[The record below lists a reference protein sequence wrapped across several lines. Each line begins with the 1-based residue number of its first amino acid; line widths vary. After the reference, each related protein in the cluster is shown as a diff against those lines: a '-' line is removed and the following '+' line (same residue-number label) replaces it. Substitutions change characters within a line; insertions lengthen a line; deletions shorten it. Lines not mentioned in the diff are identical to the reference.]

1 MIWTKEICNKLGNY
15 FYDKLKDLPSIE
27 YEKFI
32 LENEIKEFSGEDL
45 HVCINQKTEDNII
58 IVRRMWKTA
67 TYGTWQ
73 KDTYSTTYSTAPLVE
88 DKIYILVPKEI
99 AQKIIIL
106 EKLQEK

>member
-1 MIWTKEICNKLGNY
+1 
-15 FYDKLKDLPSIE
+15 
-27 YEKFI
+27 
-32 LENEIKEFSGEDL
+32 
-45 HVCINQKTEDNII
+45 
-58 IVRRMWKTA
+58 MWKTA